1 MDIPGDVFEAA
12 LTAAGEGDPPAPAD
26 APDPA
31 PESGEVEPPAEEPE
45 APPAEGEGE
54 GGEGGDPEPEAAPAE
69 PSAAT
74 HAPVPQTFTAEQVQS
89 MLDAALAKAGV
100 RPAPE
105 TPAAEPEPVAEVIPP
120 HIAAMLRSEDAAT
133 KQWGEFAL
141 ADHRATQ
148 ERIAKLEGAIQEGV
162 IVPRI
167 VAQKQAEID
176 GVKGEFVMLAEVE
189 QPGADGKPTKVVV
202 EQPVTDAHMDEVADY
217 YDAHP
222 ETVGVLSIE
231 EVTRRLHPNMVKRS
245 AKSTPASTPK
255 APSQDA
261 TAGRRVVKVGAPTGS
276 PGPVANGAAS
286 GRVPR
291 PAPAPPENETLE
303 QAIVRGMNT
312 LGVQ

>member
-31 PESGEVEPPAEEPE
+31 PEPGEVETPAEEPE

-100 RPAPE
+100 RPAPA
-105 TPAAEPEPVAEVIPP
+105 AAEPEPAAEVIPP

-141 ADHRATQ
+141 ADHREKEA
-148 ERIAKLEGAIQEGV
+148 RIAALEGAIQEGV

-176 GVKGEFVMLAEVE
+176 GVKGEFVMLAEVD